1 MKWRFTPNDWVWS
14 GVALVVL
21 YALQKLFWALLPT
34 GLLNLYSSAD
44 GWQLPHVSENLASWR
59 DMANVVWN
67 VPLWLLEY
75 GYFYGIISSLT
86 WLFIAVLLA
95 LRKSSR
101 CVSCFCSAPSLSF
114 SALPSR
120 YWHFAREFLSRFHSL
135 GRQPRSMFYW
145 QSSSAGQSFGRSM
158 CGSETPDR
166 VELRPSTTGC
176 S

>member
-1 MKWRFTPNDWVWS
+1 MALHADDWVWS

-95 LRKSSR
+95 LRKSYALR
-101 CVSCFCSAPSLSF
+101 VLLLF
-114 SALPSR
+114 SAFSIVLGVAISLLAFREGVPLEIPLPWKTAAFYVLLAIIFSR
-120 YWHFAREFLSRFHSL
+120 PIVRAQYV
-135 GRQPRSMFYW
+135 RQRD
-145 QSSSAGQSFGRSM
+145 
-158 CGSETPDR
+158 T
-166 VELRPSTTGC
+166 
-176 S
+176 